1 MPCLKLLCSAGLAQ
15 PPDSLG
21 ESQRSRSQKNVLA
34 ILCCYSELKWQ
45 NPELKTQ
52 QKFKNPH
59 EILLF
64 DWPIPPGGEG
74 NMLILFVLMAPG
86 PPIIASLA
94 VFDLEE
100 RLLTRG
106 KQNDKRDFLPVRRKL
121 LTLSSRRNN

>member
-1 MPCLKLLCSAGLAQ
+1 
-15 PPDSLG
+15 
-21 ESQRSRSQKNVLA
+21 
-34 ILCCYSELKWQ
+34 
-45 NPELKTQ
+45 
-52 QKFKNPH
+52 
-59 EILLF
+59 
-64 DWPIPPGGEG
+64 
-74 NMLILFVLMAPG
+74 MLILFVLMAPG